1 MEATF
6 HLWYKGTF
14 NMIRQSDIDH
24 AVCIPKFISQLITEL

>member
-14 NMIRQSDIDH
+14 NMIRQRDIDY
-24 AVCIPKFISQLITEL
+24 VFCVPTSISLVITEI